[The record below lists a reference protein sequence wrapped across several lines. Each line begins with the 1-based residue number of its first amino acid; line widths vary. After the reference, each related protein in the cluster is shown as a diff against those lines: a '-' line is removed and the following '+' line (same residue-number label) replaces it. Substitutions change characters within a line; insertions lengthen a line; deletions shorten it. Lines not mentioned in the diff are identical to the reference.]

1 MFHWVSSIFKVKILL
16 HYVFFFLSFCVSSFI
31 RSSLVTSALCLTDYL
46 SRIITSHSAHA
57 CDGQPLR
64 LHCPRHSTISIQ
76 SAFYGSGEAWL
87 CRSDRDPPPRAHNHS
102 SVHSVSRSCY
112 SKQKCVVAVSN
123 QTFRDPCFPGTR
135 KYLSVVYSC
144 GRTLCASSF
153 TKYNYE
159 WNTGRRLKL
168 K

>member
-1 MFHWVSSIFKVKILL
+1 HH
-16 HYVFFFLSFCVSSFI
+16 HYHHHHHHPH
-31 RSSLVTSALCLTDYL
+31 RHHAALCLTDYL

-159 WNTGRRLKL
+159 RSG
-168 K
+168 